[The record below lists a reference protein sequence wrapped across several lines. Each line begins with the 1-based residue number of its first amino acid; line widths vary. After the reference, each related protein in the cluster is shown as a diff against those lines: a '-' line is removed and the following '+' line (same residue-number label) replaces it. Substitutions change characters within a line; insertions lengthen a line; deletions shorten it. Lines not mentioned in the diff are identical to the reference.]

1 MQPHQFKLE
10 DYNRVLFHD
19 DIGTK
24 QDGKDS
30 FIAYRKSSGAELV
43 SGSWKEVSSLLH
55 KAVKKA
61 GKTSHLNKLFNP
73 LTHSERPSLLGTII
87 NTNA

>member
-19 DIGTK
+19 DIGIK
-24 QDGKDS
+24 QNGKDS
-30 FIAYRKSSGAELV
+30 FYIYRKSSGKELS
-43 SGSWKEVSSLLH
+43 SGSWKHISDLAH

-73 LTHSERPSLLGTII
+73 LTHSERPSLLGTLI
-87 NTNA
+87 NTHV